1 MYIDKFIV
9 LLYVS
14 SQLKQSEE
22 SREEE
27 MADVNDLTAEFTQR
41 LTDSEKR
48 LTGAIR
54 VSFGFDNV

>member
-1 MYIDKFIV
+1 
-9 LLYVS
+9 
-14 SQLKQSEE
+14 
-22 SREEE
+22 

-54 VSFGFDNV
+54 VSFGFDNVYQGSL